1 MSLFRRRG
9 RRHAIIGSRSRFRT
23 GSARG
28 AVAVGAGLALPLA
41 VATLGGCNRNASPDA
56 GAATPQRGGTLRV
69 AVMRPLDAPSWF
81 VAPSGSTRGLL
92 EHVVPPLGRYDEN
105 GTLHPYAAQTV
116 LDAGYDI
123 ICPLRR
129 LRWSDGAR
137 VLPRDFV
144 LTTQLVRDQRTLLRD
159 RPRTDLLAAAEAA
172 DDSTLVLEFKIRYA
186 QRIADALWWPTPA
199 HAWPQ
204 GADPARFDPRLACGP
219 YRIAS
224 ASAHRLVLVRHDESG
239 FAPAFVDT
247 VHVERRDP
255 AAALHEFRAGAIDV
269 IDDLPVTLVPRLRGQ
284 GARIVALVGQSY
296 VFVGWNLRDGR
307 WHDAGVRRALAQA
320 VDVHALIERWTLGQ
334 GAPARGP
341 LVPAHAFA
349 DTGTIV
355 RYDRRA
361 AEQALRA
368 AGFIDHDG
376 DGVRDQR
383 GTRLAFHILAPATDS
398 VRVGIA
404 HDVARALR
412 PIGVRAEVRVLPL
425 AELTARLAAGAFEAY
440 VGRWY
445 PELGQHLDAVWR
457 SDSPHL
463 NFGGFADAGVDSLLT
478 MLSHESQGGERRA
491 AMAAL
496 QARVYG
502 LQPYLFLFQMPQF
515 VVFAPRVRGAEPSVV
530 QPFWNLPEWWLAP
543 SARRLAGR
551 RRDAHL
557 AGRRRRRRGGRVRR
571 LSCCA

>member
-9 RRHAIIGSRSRFRT
+9 RRRNPVGSRSRFRT

-28 AVAVGAGLALPLA
+28 AVAGLALPFA
-41 VATLGGCNRNASPDA
+41 VAALGGCSRDAPPDA
-56 GAATPQRGGTLRV
+56 ETPQRGGTLRV
-69 AVMRPLDAPSWF
+69 AVVRSLDAPSWF
-81 VAPSGSTRGLL
+81 VAPSGSTRGFL

-105 GTLHPYAAQTV
+105 GTLHPYLAQTV

-129 LRWSDGAR
+129 VRWSDGAR
-137 VLPRDFV
+137 VEARDFV
-144 LTTQLVRDQRTLLRD
+144 LTTQLVRDPRTQLRD
-159 RPRTDLLAAAEAA
+159 RPRTDLLAAATAV
-172 DDSTLVLEFKIRYA
+172 DDSTLRLEFKIRYG

-219 YRIAS
+219 YRIAG
-224 ASAHRLVLVRHDESG
+224 ASAHSLVLVRHDESG
-239 FAPAFVDT
+239 LPPAFVDT
-247 VHVERRDP
+247 VHVVRRDP
-255 AAALHEFRAGAIDV
+255 AAALHEFRTGAIDV
-269 IDDLPVTLVPRLRGQ
+269 IDDLPVTLVPRLRGE

-307 WHDAGVRRALAQA
+307 WRDVGVRRALAQA
-320 VDVHALIERWTLGQ
+320 VNVHALVDRWTLGQ

-349 DTGTIV
+349 DTGTILP
-355 RYDRRA
+355 YDRRA
-361 AEQALRA
+361 AEQALAA
-368 AGFIDHDG
+368 AGFIDTDG
-376 DGVRDQR
+376 DAVRDQR

-412 PIGVRAEVRVLPL
+412 PIGVRAEVRVLPVP
-425 AELTARLAAGAFEAY
+425 EMMARLSSGAFEAY

-478 MLSHESQGGERRA
+478 VLSHESQDRERNA

-496 QARVYG
+496 QARVYR

-515 VVFAPRVRGAEPSVV
+515 VVFAPRVRGAEPRVV
-530 QPFWNLPEWWLAP
+530 QPFWNLPAWWLAP
-543 SARRLAGR
+543 SPRRLAGR

-557 AGRRRRRRGGRVRR
+557 AGRRRRCGGRVRR